1 MKGTIKNYRLILFL
15 IIEIILFILSMQ
27 QSYVTGTAGNEDG
40 DFAVGF
46 SLQNGSNKHDL
57 LFYSSD
63 GEFVRKVT
71 ITHRGYIT
79 LGSFDNY
86 LVVQESSSSNKHFY
100 DFRGLP
106 VDNAAYSGE
115 NLGENKDIISDNYTL
130 KYKQDIWGIEHI
142 YYASENNTA
151 EIDINYGH
159 YIMQKL
165 LTFIFV
171 SMILLLFFTKRTKK
185 KKQDIQAE

>member
-15 IIEIILFILSMQ
+15 IIEIILFIISMQ
-27 QSYVTGTAGNEDG
+27 QSYITGTAGNEDG

-86 LVVQESSSSNKHFY
+86 LVIQEGSSSNKLFY
-100 DFRGLP
+100 DFRGFP
-106 VDNAAYSGE
+106 VDNAAYSR
-115 NLGENKDIISDNYTL
+115 ENKDINSDNYTL
-130 KYKQDIWGIEHI
+130 KYDQDFWGIEHI
-142 YYASENNTA
+142 YYTSGNVTE

-171 SMILLLFFTKRTKK
+171 SMILLLFFTKHSKK
-185 KKQDIQAE
+185 KDQDIQAE